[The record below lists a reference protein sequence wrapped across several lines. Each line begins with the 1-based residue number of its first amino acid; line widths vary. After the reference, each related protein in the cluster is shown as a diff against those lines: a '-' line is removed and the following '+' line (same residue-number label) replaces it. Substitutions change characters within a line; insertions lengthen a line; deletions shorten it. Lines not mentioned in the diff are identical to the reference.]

1 MVQVRALV
9 KLGADVDKQD
19 TNLLVPLD
27 RYMQQENCLALD
39 VFDLFYFFIVS
50 PPLPHLLK
58 RNAPH

>member
-19 TNLLVPLD
+19 TNGLVPLD